1 MEFVMKK
8 EDLTL
13 GDIVSIEILQCFFE
27 KKEEH
32 QEYTVWLDTEYLYY
46 IEKLEENKYKVM
58 GMGLKE
64 YPEML
69 KLQQNQI

>member
-1 MEFVMKK
+1 MKK

-27 KKEEH
+27 KKKEH
-32 QEYTVWLDTEYLYY
+32 QEYTVWLDTHYLYY
-46 IEKLEENKYKVM
+46 VEEIEENKYKVM

-69 KLQQNQI
+69 KLQ